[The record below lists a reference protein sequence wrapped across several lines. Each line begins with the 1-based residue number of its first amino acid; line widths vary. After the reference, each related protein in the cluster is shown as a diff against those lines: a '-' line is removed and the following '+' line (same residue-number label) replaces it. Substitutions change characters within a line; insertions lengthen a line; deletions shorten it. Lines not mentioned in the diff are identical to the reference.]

1 MIWLILA
8 TFVVVFIV
16 GFRVLTS
23 DTRRA
28 IRRLSERLN
37 IDVVP
42 IESMIDQMGKTAG
55 GEFLQYLHRPDE
67 SHLQNAAQ
75 VLLIWQMVIVDGG
88 DQNLQRWH
96 RLLQKA
102 RLAAPITDTQVRLA
116 LGFLREMEPVCRR
129 STRFNCAITPFF
141 SRKRVSTGC
150 IDTLHYLV
158 NKRRDE

>member
-55 GEFLQYLHRPDE
+55 GEFLQYLHRLMSRICKMP
-67 SHLQNAAQ
+67 
-75 VLLIWQMVIVDGG
+75 
-88 DQNLQRWH
+88 
-96 RLLQKA
+96 
-102 RLAAPITDTQVRLA
+102 
-116 LGFLREMEPVCRR
+116 LRC
-129 STRFNCAITPFF
+129 
-141 SRKRVSTGC
+141 
-150 IDTLHYLV
+150 Y
-158 NKRRDE
+158 

>member
-88 DQNLQRWH
+88 DQNLQRWQ
-96 RLLQKA
+96 RSEF
-102 RLAAPITDTQVRLA
+102 AAVA
-116 LGFLREMEPVCRR
+116 SVAAK
-129 STRFNCAITPFF
+129 SAF
-141 SRKRVSTGC
+141 SRADHRYTGTAGAGLFARNGTRYAGDQCVSTA
-150 IDTLHYLV
+150 L
-158 NKRRDE
+158 

>member
-102 RLAAPITDTQVRLA
+102 RLAAPITDTQVRQA
-116 LGFLREMEPVCRR
+116 LGFLREMEPDMQEINAFQLRY
-129 STRFNCAITPFF
+129 NAFF
-141 SRKRVSTGC
+141 QPEEGVHW
-150 IDTLHYLV
+150 LH
-158 NKRRDE
+158 

>member
-88 DQNLQRWH
+88 DQNLH
-96 RLLQKA
+96 
-102 RLAAPITDTQVRLA
+102 DTQVRLA
-116 LGFLREMEPVCRR
+116 LGFLREMEPDMQEINAFQLRY
-129 STRFNCAITPFF
+129 NAFF
-141 SRKRVSTGC
+141 QPEEGVHW
-150 IDTLHYLV
+150 LH
-158 NKRRDE
+158 

>member
-67 SHLQNAAQ
+67 SHFAK
-75 VLLIWQMVIVDGG
+75 M
-88 DQNLQRWH
+88 
-96 RLLQKA
+96 
-102 RLAAPITDTQVRLA
+102 P
-116 LGFLREMEPVCRR
+116 LRC
-129 STRFNCAITPFF
+129 
-141 SRKRVSTGC
+141 
-150 IDTLHYLV
+150 Y
-158 NKRRDE
+158 

>member
-55 GEFLQYLHRPDE
+55 GEFLQ
-67 SHLQNAAQ
+67 
-75 VLLIWQMVIVDGG
+75 
-88 DQNLQRWH
+88 
-96 RLLQKA
+96 
-102 RLAAPITDTQVRLA
+102 
-116 LGFLREMEPVCRR
+116 
-129 STRFNCAITPFF
+129 
-141 SRKRVSTGC
+141 
-150 IDTLHYLV
+150 
-158 NKRRDE
+158 

>member
-55 GEFLQYLHRPDE
+55 GEFLQYLHRPD
-67 SHLQNAAQ
+67 
-75 VLLIWQMVIVDGG
+75 
-88 DQNLQRWH
+88 R
-96 RLLQKA
+96 
-102 RLAAPITDTQVRLA
+102 P
-116 LGFLREMEPVCRR
+116 
-129 STRFNCAITPFF
+129 
-141 SRKRVSTGC
+141 
-150 IDTLHYLV
+150 
-158 NKRRDE
+158 DEIKPENGTN

>member
-55 GEFLQYLHRPDE
+55 GEFLQYLHRPDDR
-67 SHLQNAAQ
+67 
-75 VLLIWQMVIVDGG
+75 ICKM
-88 DQNLQRWH
+88 
-96 RLLQKA
+96 
-102 RLAAPITDTQVRLA
+102 P
-116 LGFLREMEPVCRR
+116 LRC
-129 STRFNCAITPFF
+129 
-141 SRKRVSTGC
+141 
-150 IDTLHYLV
+150 Y
-158 NKRRDE
+158 